1 MWSTCVMN
9 STFVQ
14 YQSQTPRRR
23 PKRSAFSV
31 QRSAFSVRRSAF
43 RRLHLSPL
51 TPTPHLSPHPAL
63 NCLEDYHYPVERLT
77 DDLAV
82 QILPSGSPAGFYA
95 PGGRSEP
102 D

>member
-31 QRSAFSVRRSAF
+31 RRSAF
-43 RRLHLSPL
+43 GTFTSHLSPL